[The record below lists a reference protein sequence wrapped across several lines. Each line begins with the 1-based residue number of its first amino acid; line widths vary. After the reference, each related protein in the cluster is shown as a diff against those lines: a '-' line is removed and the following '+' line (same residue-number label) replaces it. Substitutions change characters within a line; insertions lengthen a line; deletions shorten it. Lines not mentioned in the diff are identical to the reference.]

1 MKKWAV
7 FVGIVT
13 LAGIICAPLGHAQ
26 DEQDLTVAIQVSP
39 SMLVLG
45 SPGKWV
51 TVHADIPFGAVDTS
65 LPITITLNG
74 VMIKA
79 VSCFADDCGDLV
91 AKFELEIVQEF
102 AERPSAALTFAGT
115 TRDGAAFTGTATIR
129 VKGIGKK

>member
-13 LAGIICAPLGHAQ
+13 LAGMTCAPLGHAQ
-26 DEQDLTVAIQVSP
+26 EEQDLVVAIQVSP

-65 LPITITLNG
+65 RPITITLDG
-74 VMIKA
+74 KRIKA
-79 VSCFADDCGDLV
+79 VSWFADDCGDLV

-102 AERPSAALTFAGT
+102 AKPPSAELLFEGT
-115 TRDGAAFTGTATIR
+115 TWDGAAFTGTATIR